1 MAELVG
7 KKIAVLVEDGFE
19 DLELWYP
26 VLRLREAGA
35 QVDVIG
41 TGSAPEYKGKYG
53 LSCPAEKDIEQVIAS
68 DYDGLIVPGGWA
80 PDKLR
85 RYQSV
90 LDFVRDIFAAGK
102 PVGAICH
109 APWVLISARVLAGKT
124 MTSTIAVKDDVENA
138 GATWVDQPVV
148 VDGNLISSRR
158 PADLPE
164 FCRAFIA
171 AFGQRE

>member
-1 MAELVG
+1 MAELTG

-35 QVDVIG
+35 EVDVIG
-41 TGSAPEYKGKYG
+41 TGSAAEYRGKYG
-53 LSCPAEKDIEQVIAS
+53 LSCPAEKNIAAVTAA

-85 RYQSV
+85 RYGNI
-90 LDFVRDIFAAGK
+90 LDFVRDIFLAGK

-109 APWVLISARVLAGKT
+109 APWVLISAKVLTGKT
-124 MTSTIAVKDDVENA
+124 MTSTVAVKDDVENA
-138 GATWVDQPVV
+138 GATWVDRAVV
-148 VDGNLISSRR
+148 VDENLISSRR
-158 PADLPE
+158 PADLPD
-164 FCRAFIA
+164 FCREFIA
-171 AFGQRE
+171 AFKQ

>member
-1 MAELVG
+1 MAELAG

-35 QVDVIG
+35 EVDVIG
-41 TGSAPEYKGKYG
+41 TGSAAEYRGKYG
-53 LSCPAEKDIEQVIAS
+53 LSCPAGKNIVAVKAA

-85 RYQSV
+85 RYGNI
-90 LDFVRDIFAAGK
+90 LDFVRDIFLAGK

-109 APWVLISARVLAGKT
+109 APWVLISAKVLTGKT
-124 MTSTIAVKDDVENA
+124 MTSTVAVKDDVENA
-138 GATWVDQPVV
+138 GATWVDRAVV
-148 VDGNLISSRR
+148 VDENLISSRR
-158 PADLPE
+158 PADLPD
-164 FCRAFIA
+164 FCREFIA
-171 AFGQRE
+171 AFKQ

>member
-1 MAELVG
+1 MGELTG
-7 KKIAVLVEDGFE
+7 KRIAVLVEEGFE

-35 QVDVIG
+35 KVDIIG
-41 TGSAPEYKGKYG
+41 TGSADEYKGKYG
-53 LSCPAEKDIEQVIAS
+53 LSCPAEKNIGEVTAD
-68 DYDGLIVPGGWA
+68 DYQGLIVPGGWA

-85 RYQSV
+85 RYQKI
-90 LDFVRDIFAAGK
+90 LDFVRDIFMANK

-109 APWVLISARVLAGKT
+109 APWVLISARVLTGKT
-124 MTSTIAVKDDVENA
+124 ITSTVAVKDDVENA
-138 GATWVDQPVV
+138 GATWVDQSAV

-158 PADLPE
+158 PADLPD

-171 AFGQRE
+171 AFEGQE

>member
-1 MAELVG
+1 MAELAG

-35 QVDVIG
+35 EVDVIG
-41 TGSAPEYKGKYG
+41 TGSAAEYRGKYG
-53 LSCPAEKDIEQVIAS
+53 LSCPAEKNIAAVTAA

-85 RYQSV
+85 RYGNI
-90 LDFVRDIFAAGK
+90 LDFVRDIFLAGK

-109 APWVLISARVLAGKT
+109 APWVLISAKVLTGKT
-124 MTSTIAVKDDVENA
+124 MTSTVAVKDDVENA
-138 GATWVDQPVV
+138 GATWVDRAVV
-148 VDGNLISSRR
+148 VDEDLISSRR
-158 PADLPE
+158 PADLPD
-164 FCRAFIA
+164 FCREFIA
-171 AFGQRE
+171 AFKQ